1 MRIDLPQGVR
11 TIVEAIC
18 RKEYEAYVV
27 GGCVRDS
34 LLGKDP
40 KDWDI
45 CTNALPQ
52 EVMNIFEDCL
62 VIPTGLKHGTVTV
75 VQDGVP
81 YEVTTYRTDSEY
93 TDGRHPRRVDFVQ
106 NLREDLARRD
116 FTINAMAYSEEEGLQ
131 DYFGGQRDL
140 EQKVIRTV
148 GTPEERFSE
157 DYLRM
162 LRAIRFASVLDFSIE
177 EVTFRAI
184 QKQAGSIR
192 RISGERVRDELS
204 KMMGS
209 DHAVDALE
217 KLRKSGLLRY
227 VLPELEACVGCTQ
240 HHPCHTKD
248 VYRHILEVLGA
259 LEGAEE
265 IVKWAALFHDIGK
278 VWTKSVDEKGIEHF
292 YAHEAK
298 SAAMSRQ
305 ILRRLRFSN
314 QAIEDIG
321 ILVKNHGYLPKI
333 ERTAVKRFLRKI
345 GETNVYRLIALQE
358 ADRKAH
364 TDEDTYRKYGEAL
377 KQMIENILA
386 MQEAIYPQD
395 LKLTGKD
402 LIEMGYPQ
410 GRIIGEIKSAL
421 LQHVIE
427 HPQDNEK
434 ERLTELAKQWMK

>member
-11 TIVEAIC
+11 TIVESIC

-162 LRAIRFASVLDFSIE
+162 LRAIRFASVLGFSIE

-240 HHPCHTKD
+240 HHPCHAKD
-248 VYRHILEVLGA
+248 VYGHILEVLGA

-265 IVKWAALFHDIGK
+265 VVKWAALFHDIGK

-364 TDEDTYRKYGEAL
+364 TDGDTYGEYGEAL
-377 KQMIENILA
+377 KKMIEDILA
-386 MQEAIYPQD
+386 MQEAVYLKD

-434 ERLTELAKQWMK
+434 ERLMELAKQWMK

>member
-11 TIVEAIC
+11 TIVESIC

-265 IVKWAALFHDIGK
+265 VVKWAALFHDIGK

-434 ERLTELAKQWMK
+434 ERLMELAKQWMK